1 MDSIVILLAVLI
13 GGAVL
18 AGIVA
23 FFALSAIAS
32 LVEILP
38 PRVTR
43 AEDEEDFDD
52 AAPVRGLREPARLAA
67 ASLRGSRPAV

>member
-1 MDSIVILLAVLI
+1 MDSIVILLAVLA

-38 PRVTR
+38 PRLTH
-43 AEDEEDFDD
+43 AGDEEDFDGE
-52 AAPVRGLREPARLAA
+52 APVRRLREPARLAT